1 MKYTTIENEKPL
13 GLCGS
18 GLIDLTAEL
27 LKNHLIDSS
36 GKLIQSKS
44 SFTLIEPDESQ
55 NFNGVYLTQKD
66 IREVQLAKAA
76 IAAGIE
82 SLEQELGITE
92 DQISKVYIA
101 GAFGNYMN
109 PQSACEIGMIP
120 FHLKDKIVPVGN
132 AAGEGAKIALINEEE
147 LLYADKLAK
156 KISFVELAA
165 SEDFQDCF
173 VDNLEFPDFS

>member
-1 MKYTTIENEKPL
+1 
-13 GLCGS
+13 
-18 GLIDLTAEL
+18 
-27 LKNHLIDSS
+27 
-36 GKLIQSKS
+36 
-44 SFTLIEPDESQ
+44 
-55 NFNGVYLTQKD
+55 
-66 IREVQLAKAA
+66 
-76 IAAGIE
+76 
-82 SLEQELGITE
+82 
-92 DQISKVYIA
+92 
-101 GAFGNYMN
+101 MN

-173 VDNLEFPDFS
+173 VDNLEFPDFLNTYMLLESLSLPIRLREYINRIEVYLS